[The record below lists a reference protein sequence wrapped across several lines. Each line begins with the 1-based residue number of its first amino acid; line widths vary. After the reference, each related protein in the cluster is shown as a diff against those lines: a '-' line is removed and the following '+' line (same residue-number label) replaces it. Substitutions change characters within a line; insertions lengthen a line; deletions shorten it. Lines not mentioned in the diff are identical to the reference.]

1 MRSRAIRG
9 QIGIRKKRSIHFILN
24 CLSAKT
30 GLHLRPMPPAAKAL
44 PYEFTKSSA
53 LVRGDSR
60 APDVVAFEVAL
71 VDFFVRGAEL
81 LGVPRSV
88 AAIYGIIF
96 ASPAPLSF
104 ADVEARL
111 DISKGSISQGMRV
124 LRNIGAVRVVE
135 GNDIRRDY
143 FAPDLELRKL
153 VVHFLDERLQRQ
165 LSDGSERLKQLSR
178 AVPDSGAGNTAT
190 LRERIRQLKNW
201 HDKTKSIVPV
211 IKTLLA
217 LTKSI

>member
-1 MRSRAIRG
+1 MPLAAQLTVPALALSR
-9 QIGIRKKRSIHFILN
+9 
-24 CLSAKT
+24 T
-30 GLHLRPMPPAAKAL
+30 
-44 PYEFTKSSA
+44 
-53 LVRGDSR
+53 LVRGHDR
-60 APDVVAFEVAL
+60 APDVVAFEAAL

-111 DISKGSISQGMRV
+111 DISKGSISQGLRV
-124 LRNIGAVRVVE
+124 LREIGAVRVVE
-135 GNDIRRDY
+135 GNDSRRDY

-153 VVHFLDERLQRQ
+153 VVRFLDERLQRQ
-165 LSDGSERLKQLSR
+165 LADGSERLKHLGR
-178 AVPDSGAGNTAT
+178 AVPDAGAADTAT

-201 HDKTKSIVPV
+201 HGKTRADRARIYAVF
-211 IKTLLA
+211 
-217 LTKSI
+217 

>member
-1 MRSRAIRG
+1 
-9 QIGIRKKRSIHFILN
+9 
-24 CLSAKT
+24 
-30 GLHLRPMPPAAKAL
+30 MPLAAKAL
-44 PYEFTKSSA
+44 PYEFTKAAA
-53 LVRGDSR
+53 LVRGDGR

-88 AAIYGIIF
+88 AALYGIIF

-124 LRNIGAVRVVE
+124 LREIGAVRVVE

-165 LSDGSERLKQLSR
+165 LTDGSERLKQLSR
-178 AVPDSGAGNTAT
+178 SLPDSGTDNTAT

-201 HDKTKSIVPV
+201 HDKTKSVVPV